1 MLSPIRLSGK
11 RGGNWYLHLTGKT
24 VADLLVGTD
33 HVDLHN
39 CSSTAWRS
47 HITLIPGERG
57 LERDSFPAIL
67 NLVPT
72 VKPSSWSGK
81 RSKSSRLNRAPW
93 ELPVAV
99 APFGLGRMQPRSSI
113 LLGHKP

>member
-1 MLSPIRLSGK
+1 MSSSFKGVGTR
-11 RGGNWYLHLTGKT
+11 YLHWTRKT

-33 HVDLHN
+33 HVDPRSS
-39 CSSTAWRS
+39 SSTAWRS
-47 HITLIPGERG
+47 HTAMILGVERG
-57 LERDSFPAIL
+57 LGRDLATPFPAIL

-99 APFGLGRMQPRSSI
+99 APLG
-113 LLGHKP
+113 